1 MYTLNW
7 QPPYDWSWMFGF
19 LAARA
24 VRGVETVTEDYY
36 ERSFGYAGHQGVFRV
51 TPDSATPTLAVSLSP
66 GLIPVADICLDRISR
81 LFDLDCDPLHIAQT
95 LGELGA
101 AGLTFARRDGCI
113 RAGRARHS
121 RATGE
126 RGDGGKTGVT
136 GGGAVR

>member
-24 VRGVETVTEDYY
+24 VTGVETVTEDYY

-66 GLIPVADICLDRISR
+66 GLIPVADICLDRIAR
-81 LFDLDCDPLHIAQT
+81 LFDLDCDPLRIAQT
-95 LGELGA
+95 WA
-101 AGLTFARRDGCI
+101 SSARRGRGYVC
-113 RAGRARHS
+113 RARWMHTS
-121 RATGE
+121 RACAPFSGNW
-126 RGDGGKTGVT
+126 
-136 GGGAVR
+136 